1 MIWVCRDSQVTSGVP
16 PAPTLSLSPEFRVFV
31 RGEQLHFKCSLP
43 GGVRARRFLF
53 YKEAADGQWE
63 QIREQSG
70 NTLEVSTEHL
80 RPREEFGC
88 SYQEE
93 NGTEFQSAQS
103 NVVVLSVTDPPPS
116 PVFSVTPKQ
125 DVYTSGESVDLT
137 CSAPDK
143 HKHRTSRILYFKNG
157 GQLHLSNPPPSL
169 VTLRLSPQDAGN
181 YYCSYQVL
189 ESGRE
194 VLSLES
200 NSTFVSVMTESLLLP
215 LAIGCGGG
223 GALVLLVLLA
233 CLYKRKPKGKASPV
247 YTGNKGRVQL
257 YREKMSHRHL
267 WAATQGS
274 FLNPKFRIQ
283 KLGIHQRRRVIK
295 VLILELSLNSRK
307 LLRLTRFLVPPAPL
321 PSMSK
326 MGAPQRRN
334 TSIVKFRY
342 SLFRLFFLL
351 TPTGKIIPHTSPSDH
366 HPISP

>member
-233 CLYKRKPKGKASPV
+233 CLYKRKPKALQGENESSPPV
-247 YTGNKGRVQL
+247 GCNSGILPQSKIQDSKVGDPSKEEGDKGAD
-257 YREKMSHRHL
+257 S
-267 WAATQGS
+267 
-274 FLNPKFRIQ
+274 
-283 KLGIHQRRRVIK
+283 
-295 VLILELSLNSRK
+295 
-307 LLRLTRFLVPPAPL
+307 
-321 PSMSK
+321 
-326 MGAPQRRN
+326 GAEFEFPE
-334 TSIVKFRY
+334 I
-342 SLFRLFFLL
+342 
-351 TPTGKIIPHTSPSDH
+351 TPTYTLLGSTSSTSFH
-366 HPISP
+366 VKNGSSTKEEHIYSEISL